1 MHYFKV
7 YKKVIMSLYFS
18 KGWMLFTCILI
29 GLFASF
35 VYVVLFDWQAV
46 IYLITPVENTLP
58 PIDYENLGQAIRT
71 PTLHK
76 DQNFEVISIDY
87 KNLVEAIRSSMVH
100 NDQNILRQ
108 GEEFLG
114 RSLSSEE
121 AERLL
126 SAKSESDPDPER
138 ERRIRLVGQ
147 VVYMI
152 LCGLIAND
160 ALIGWSNSNSD
171 GVVIPINSEGV
182 PGGFDS
188 GFDSD

>member
-46 IYLITPVENTLP
+46 ICLITPVEQNTLP
-58 PIDYENLGQAIRT
+58 LIDYENLGQAIRT

-76 DQNFEVISIDY
+76 DQNSEVISINY
-87 KNLVEAIRSSMVH
+87 KNLVEAIRSSMWD
-100 NDQNILRQ
+100 NDQNILRRAE
-108 GEEFLG
+108 GFFG
-114 RSLSSEE
+114 RTLSSEE

-126 SAKSESDPDPER
+126 AVNSELAAANPESKLEVER
-138 ERRIRLVGQ
+138 EKPKNDELKFTWGS
-147 VVYMI
+147 
-152 LCGLIAND
+152 LLWGLFAFGCR
-160 ALIGWSNSNSD
+160 AAEKHYSSNRVRPR
-171 GVVIPINSEGV
+171 G
-182 PGGFDS
+182 
-188 GFDSD
+188 